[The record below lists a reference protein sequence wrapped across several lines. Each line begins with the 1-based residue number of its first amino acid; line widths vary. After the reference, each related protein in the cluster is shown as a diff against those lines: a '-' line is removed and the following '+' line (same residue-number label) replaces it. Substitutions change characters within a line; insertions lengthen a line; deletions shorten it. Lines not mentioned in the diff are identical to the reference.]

1 MLDLFR
7 CITQKRMI
15 TENSIVSV
23 QERRSVCGLKS
34 EMNH

>member
-15 TENSIVSV
+15 TENSIEARQCSRKAKCVWV
-23 QERRSVCGLKS
+23 KK
-34 EMNH
+34 